1 MRERLIIYRNL
12 WLYTH
17 VGVPILLFIAFIK
30 FWRTLDLYFR
40 TVDLIC
46 PLLFCLQNYL
56 HGDALLHEVLG
67 ICIFSNQVS
76 DLLILNEFDFKQAKM
91 GRENY
96 HGNISDLEISNACN
110 MFYDLWNMNS
120 FVFNDN
126 LHVNNWIK
134 NYFCNT
140 QLDYKV

>member
-1 MRERLIIYRNL
+1 MLQYWFSLNSSNFE
-12 WLYTH
+12 
-17 VGVPILLFIAFIK
+17 GS
-30 FWRTLDLYFR
+30 TLGLYFP

-96 HGNISDLEISNACN
+96 HGNI
-110 MFYDLWNMNS
+110 
-120 FVFNDN
+120 
-126 LHVNNWIK
+126 
-134 NYFCNT
+134 
-140 QLDYKV
+140 

>member
-17 VGVPILLFIAFIK
+17 VGVPILVFIAFIK
-30 FWRTLDLYFR
+30 FWRTLYLYFP

-67 ICIFSNQVS
+67 KCIFSNQVS
-76 DLLILNEFDFKQAKM
+76 DLLILNEFDISKQRWEGKIIMEIFRTWRYQMHVTCFMIYEIWIHLILMVICMSTIELKA
-91 GRENY
+91 
-96 HGNISDLEISNACN
+96 ISVIHS
-110 MFYDLWNMNS
+110 
-120 FVFNDN
+120 
-126 LHVNNWIK
+126 
-134 NYFCNT
+134 
-140 QLDYKV
+140 